1 MHQRPPIYGA
11 AVALCLAFAHP
22 AGAAPSAVLYVG
34 VHGGGGRNLHT
45 VEVLAPILRRGG
57 NLWFADLRGA
67 SSSADTQEYNLGFG
81 LRHLVTRRG
90 VLGAYAYY
98 DHRRAYGHFFDQAT
112 VGMEW
117 LGRRFDLRAN
127 VYLPFSPPR
136 FLGTGTPYL
145 AETGV
150 AINRD
155 YAEALH
161 GFDLEGGL
169 LVPGVSRYVETR
181 AYAGIYRFFG
191 IHNKNVS
198 GWRARVEFWLT
209 RGVYA
214 EVDRRDD
221 NLRGPQTIASLNLYV
236 PLNRHFLR
244 NLADVFNPR
253 PNAVRTL
260 RERMLQP
267 PIRDV
272 DIQTAAYAQAQVIQP
287 LLYVDPAPPGGG
299 IGTLSRPITDLQK
312 AIDAAGP
319 GTWVRVGSG
328 TYAGPLTVPAD
339 VTLWGAGISA
349 FGIPAGPAP
358 VIRSPGPADAVTIT
372 SPLPEENPLQGADP
386 AVVMGLAATGAD
398 ANHAGFRITG
408 SGATLIADRTYGNGI
423 GIAVDHTGAGAQSV
437 SIRDTL
443 AYRNTW
449 FGLRARNPAGAGT
462 QSLAVAG
469 STFTAN
475 GLGGIWADNQAGA
488 TQIVDLGGGSLGS
501 AGGNRIFGNTVYDLA
516 NDSGGTL
523 SARGDWWGQPGGPQ
537 TFAYAA
543 PGGLT
548 AGAGAVTDTSGALST
563 DPGTFTATPVQSP
576 LVFVDDARAGTVRD
590 GTYTHPYAG
599 VQNAV
604 NTAGPR
610 GTVFV
615 APGASAYTGNI
626 TMTLGSTLWGA
637 GYRNLG
643 LGTAPTSPFG
653 PGSAA
658 PRLFASSGTTITAA
672 SGSTVQGV
680 SIFGSNTLLSIRDVT
695 NVKMYSDRFS
705 GVGYSH
711 PVSIIQSTTPVLAV
725 FAGDSFLGGSFQ
737 VSASSSGTAPMSL
750 TFQHDEFG
758 APTAPGFF
766 GIFAGLSRGDT
777 LLFAH
782 NTFQTTFAGVWNS
795 FGGTLDF
802 GGGPLGSPGINRF
815 LTYSQSGYAIGQS
828 RGASIFSE
836 KNWWGQTLGPTPTEF
851 NGGAVSS
858 YHVSPWLT
866 TDPGP

>member
-1 MHQRPPIYGA
+1 MRQRPPICGA

-22 AGAAPSAVLYVG
+22 AGAAPSAVLYAG

-45 VEVLAPILRRGG
+45 VEVLAPILWRGG

-67 SSSADTQEYNLGFG
+67 TSSAATQEYNLGFG

-127 VYLPFSPPR
+127 VYLPFGPPR
-136 FLGTGTPYL
+136 FLGTSAPYL

-150 AINRD
+150 AINRN

-169 LVPGVSRYVETR
+169 LVPGISRYVETR

-191 IHNKNVS
+191 TYNENVS

-221 NLRGPQTIASLNLYV
+221 NLQGPQSIASLNVYV

-244 NLADVFNPR
+244 NLADVFSPR

-272 DIQTAAYAQAQVIQP
+272 DIHSAAYAQAQVIQP
-287 LLYVDPAPPGGG
+287 LLYVDPAAPGAG
-299 IGTLSRPITDLQK
+299 IGTLSRPIIDLQT
-312 AIDAAGP
+312 AIDEAGP
-319 GTWVRVGSG
+319 GTWVRIGSG
-328 TYAGPLTVPAD
+328 TYAGSITVPAD
-339 VTLWGAGISA
+339 VTLWGAGTSA

-372 SPLPEENPLQGADP
+372 PLQGTDPLQGAQP

-398 ANHAGFRITG
+398 ADHAGFRITG
-408 SGATLIADRTYGNGI
+408 SGVSLIADRTYGNGI
-423 GIAVDHTGAGAQSV
+423 GIAVDHSGAGAQSV

-449 FGLRARNPAGAGT
+449 FGLRARNAAGAGT

-475 GLGGIWADNQAGA
+475 GLGGIWVDNQTGTA
-488 TQIVDLGGGSLGS
+488 QIVDLGGGSLGS

-523 SARGDWWGQPGGPQ
+523 SARGDWWGQPGGPP

-576 LVFVDDARAGTVRD
+576 LVFVDDAQAETVRD
-590 GTYTHPYAG
+590 GTYAHPYAD

-604 NTAGPR
+604 NTAGPD

-626 TMTLGSTLWGA
+626 TMTPGSTLWGA
-637 GYRNLG
+637 GYRDLG
-643 LGTAPTSPFG
+643 IGGATQPAL
-653 PGSAA
+653 
-658 PRLFASSGTTITAA
+658 TAA
-672 SGSTVQGV
+672 SGTVVTAAPNTTLRGFSLSSRSLDLSVNGV
-680 SIFGSNTLLSIRDVT
+680 SHVLVT
-695 NVKMYSDRFS
+695 QNRFS
-705 GVGYSH
+705 AIGWSRAIDLRALSADVADIRILDNRFQGGGFQ
-711 PVSIIQSTTPVLAV
+711 VATESTPEFSLNFTETRNRFQGGLFSLYAS
-725 FAGDSFLGGSFQ
+725 GGGSMLFDRNTF
-737 VSASSSGTAPMSL
+737 SSSIGVYLSGRWTA
-750 TFQHDEFG
+750 
-758 APTAPGFF
+758 
-766 GIFAGLSRGDT
+766 
-777 LLFAH
+777 
-782 NTFQTTFAGVWNS
+782 
-795 FGGTLDF
+795 DF
-802 GGGPLGSPGINRF
+802 GGGALGSTGGNRF
-815 LTYSQSGYAIGQS
+815 LQSWGYSMGAYGSTVYAKQ
-828 RGASIFSE
+828 
-836 KNWWGQTLGPTPTEF
+836 NWWGQASGPAPNRVFGSVE
-851 NGGAVSS
+851 
-858 YHVSPWLT
+858 VSPWLL

>member
-1 MHQRPPIYGA
+1 M
-11 AVALCLAFAHP
+11 
-22 AGAAPSAVLYVG
+22 
-34 VHGGGGRNLHT
+34 
-45 VEVLAPILRRGG
+45 
-57 NLWFADLRGA
+57 
-67 SSSADTQEYNLGFG
+67 
-81 LRHLVTRRG
+81 
-90 VLGAYAYY
+90 
-98 DHRRAYGHFFDQAT
+98 
-112 VGMEW
+112 
-117 LGRRFDLRAN
+117 
-127 VYLPFSPPR
+127 
-136 FLGTGTPYL
+136 
-145 AETGV
+145 
-150 AINRD
+150 
-155 YAEALH
+155 
-161 GFDLEGGL
+161 
-169 LVPGVSRYVETR
+169 
-181 AYAGIYRFFG
+181 
-191 IHNKNVS
+191 
-198 GWRARVEFWLT
+198 
-209 RGVYA
+209 
-214 EVDRRDD
+214 
-221 NLRGPQTIASLNLYV
+221 
-236 PLNRHFLR
+236 
-244 NLADVFNPR
+244 
-253 PNAVRTL
+253 
-260 RERMLQP
+260 
-267 PIRDV
+267 
-272 DIQTAAYAQAQVIQP
+272 
-287 LLYVDPAPPGGG
+287 
-299 IGTLSRPITDLQK
+299 
-312 AIDAAGP
+312 
-319 GTWVRVGSG
+319 
-328 TYAGPLTVPAD
+328 
-339 VTLWGAGISA
+339 
-349 FGIPAGPAP
+349 
-358 VIRSPGPADAVTIT
+358 TIT
-372 SPLPEENPLQGADP
+372 SPLQGGNPLQGANP
-386 AVVMGLAATGAD
+386 AAVMGLAATGAD

-408 SGATLIADRTYGNGI
+408 SGVTLIADRTYGNGI

-548 AGAGAVTDTSGALST
+548 AGTVTDTSEALST

-590 GTYTHPYAG
+590 GTYAHPYAG

-604 NTAGPR
+604 NTAGPG

-758 APTAPGFF
+758 APTAPGFL
-766 GIFAGLSRGDT
+766 GIFAQLSRGDT
-777 LLFAH
+777 LLFAY
-782 NTFQTTFAGVWNS
+782 NTFQTTFAGVWDS

-815 LTYSQSGYAIGQS
+815 LTYSQSGYAIGH

-836 KNWWGQTLGPTPTEF
+836 KNWWGQALGPTPTELDR
-851 NGGAVSS
+851 GSVSS